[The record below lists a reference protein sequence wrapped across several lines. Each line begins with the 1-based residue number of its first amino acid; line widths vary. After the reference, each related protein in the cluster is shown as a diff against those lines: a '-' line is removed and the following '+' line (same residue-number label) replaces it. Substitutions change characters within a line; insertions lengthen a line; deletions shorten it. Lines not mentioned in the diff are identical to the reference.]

1 MVFFFILQRKKIA
14 MLEVGVF
21 FSLDKIK
28 YKDNHAEETQMRP
41 LQEKIEF
48 GGANHRVQMQQKFL
62 LEAPA
67 VHRTPMHRRDQN
79 DAARSSHL

>member
-1 MVFFFILQRKKIA
+1 
-14 MLEVGVF
+14 
-21 FSLDKIK
+21 
-28 YKDNHAEETQMRP
+28 MRP

-67 VHRTPMHRRDQN
+67 LHRTPMHRRDEN